1 MYSSRGRE
9 TAVCSCVRTTVRINE
24 RNRQQAE
31 SAKKARVQQQRG
43 LTREELREIR
53 RKKRRKKVFIARCIC
68 AFFICIVVG
77 LIFFGVKSL
86 VFKEDTKIRAS
97 NLSETLGT
105 LFYKGNDWTIEE
117 MFGMLEE
124 EGIVC
129 TQEFLT
135 INEYSR
141 PGNELKKVKNIFVHY
156 TANPGTNATQN
167 RSYFQNLSETHE
179 TSASSHFIIGYEGEI
194 VQCIPLEEIAY
205 AVAGRNDDSISIE
218 CCYIDESGEFTEAT
232 YQTLV
237 KFAAIL
243 LEKYGLKPKDLMRHY
258 DDNGKICPK
267 YYVENEDAWW
277 QFVEDV
283 EVEMKEKK

>member
-141 PGNELKKVKNIFVHY
+141 PGNELKKVKNIVL
-156 TANPGTNATQN
+156 G
-167 RSYFQNLSETHE
+167 
-179 TSASSHFIIGYEGEI
+179 IVIGLFALITILQSFYS
-194 VQCIPLEEIAY
+194 LEE
-205 AVAGRNDDSISIE
+205 
-218 CCYIDESGEFTEAT
+218 DEYTIHCLDTSLAEG
-232 YQTLV
+232 
-237 KFAAIL
+237 
-243 LEKYGLKPKDLMRHY
+243 LENSDFEKALMKL
-258 DDNGKICPK
+258 D
-267 YYVENEDAWW
+267 EE
-277 QFVEDV
+277 E
-283 EVEMKEKK
+283 